1 MSTPLVPL
9 CFFMLAERLLE
20 SRKRAGLS
28 QHRFAIELGERYD
41 QSMISHIES
50 GRSGLVRDGLV
61 RAAQV
66 LDVSVD
72 YLLGLTDDP
81 APVDDRVREAEERA
95 AHEAEERA
103 EATVARIRREEARN
117 REQLEAALQS
127 RDQELAR
134 LRAQAIAEPE
144 TPDPDVSPIQSAPGW
159 HDEDYESVRR
169 YESEDVALAAGTG
182 TFADQE
188 PVPSEVKF
196 LKSWLRDHRL
206 RAKDLFLADVLG
218 DSMETTI
225 YDGDSALVDESR
237 TSPRSGRIYALRT
250 GDGLLVKRLRKRD
263 HRWWADSDNEQYE
276 PEPLD
281 DRARI
286 MGRVVWWAHT
296 D

>member
-1 MSTPLVPL
+1 MLVQ
-9 CFFMLAERLLE
+9 RLTE
-20 SRKRAGLS
+20 ARKEVGLS
-28 QHRFAIELGERYD
+28 QFDVAMKLDCDRTLITHVESNRVGLSADKWVRVAHMLG
-41 QSMISHIES
+41 
-50 GRSGLVRDGLV
+50 
-61 RAAQV
+61 
-66 LDVSVD
+66 VSVD
-72 YLLGLTDDP
+72 YLAGLTDDP
-81 APVDDRVREAEERA
+81 APVDDRVREEERK
-95 AHEAEERA
+95 
-103 EATVARIRREEARN
+103 REE
-117 REQLEAALQS
+117 LEAVLQS
-127 RDQELAR
+127 RDQELDR
-134 LRAQAIAEPE
+134 LRAQA
-144 TPDPDVSPIQSAPGW
+144 DPDVSPIQSAPGW

-237 TSPRSGRIYALRT
+237 TSPRSGKIYALRT
-250 GDGLLVKRLRKRD
+250 GEGPLVKRLRKRD
-263 HRWWADSDNEQYE
+263 HRWWADSDNEEYE
-276 PEPLD
+276 PQPLD

-286 MGRVVWWAHT
+286 LGRVVWWAHT

>member
-1 MSTPLVPL
+1 MSL
-9 CFFMLAERLLE
+9 
-20 SRKRAGLS
+20 
-28 QHRFAIELGERYD
+28 
-41 QSMISHIES
+41 
-50 GRSGLVRDGLV
+50 
-61 RAAQV
+61 
-66 LDVSVD
+66 D
-72 YLLGLTDDP
+72 YLAGLTDDP
-81 APVDDRVREAEERA
+81 APVDDRVRDEEERRG
-95 AHEAEERA
+95 E
-103 EATVARIRREEARN
+103 
-117 REQLEAALQS
+117 LEADLERMRVQAQR
-127 RDQELAR
+127 RDEELDR

-169 YESEDVALAAGTG
+169 YESEDVRLAAGTG

-196 LKSWLRDHRL
+196 LKSWLRDHHL
-206 RAKDLFLADVLG
+206 RAKDLFLADVSG

-250 GDGLLVKRLRKRD
+250 GEGPLVKRLRKRD
-263 HRWWADSDNEQYE
+263 HRWWADSDNEEHE
-276 PEPLD
+276 PQPLD

-286 MGRVVWWAHT
+286 LGRVVWWAHT